1 MNRCLKCLTTY
12 FDKPSW
18 SLLLMKKHPNPLCYE
33 CSKGVER
40 IAGERCQLCSRS
52 LEKISIRLQKNGT
65 CYDCIRWTKG
75 TETKDLLEGNHS
87 ILEYNPFLK
96 EWFAQ
101 FKFKGDAVAASYF
114 GNLLYKHYKSK
125 YAEYTVVPIPLSQKS
140 LENRTF
146 NQVDLMIQNWRCRT
160 LILGRSERDK
170 QSKKSRE
177 ERIAL
182 VGHSPF
188 YVKEIAEKDLLKK
201 VVLIDDIY
209 TTGTTVR
216 QAAKSLKEAGAETVA
231 SLTVAR

>member
-1 MNRCLKCLTTY
+1 MNRCLKCLSSY

-18 SLLLMKKHPNPLCYE
+18 SLLVMKKHPNPLCYE
-33 CSKGVER
+33 CSNELR
-40 IAGERCQLCSRS
+40 WINGERCQVCSRS
-52 LEKISIRLQKNGT
+52 LDGLSVRLQKDCT
-65 CYDCIRWTKG
+65 CFDCIRWIKG
-75 TETKDLLEGNHS
+75 TETKGLLEENYS
-87 ILEYNPFLK
+87 ILEYNAFLK

-114 GNLLYKHYKSK
+114 GNLLYKVYKSK
-125 YAEYTVVPIPLSQKS
+125 YANYAVATIPLSQKS
-140 LENRTF
+140 LEDRTF
-146 NQVDLMIQNWRCRT
+146 NQVDLMIQNWRCPT
-160 LILGRSERDK
+160 LTLSRSERDK
-170 QSKKSRE
+170 QSKKTRN

-182 VGHSPF
+182 VSHSPF

-216 QAAKSLKEAGAETVA
+216 QAAKTLKEAGVETVA

>member
-1 MNRCLKCLTTY
+1 MNRCLKCLSSY
-12 FDKPSW
+12 FEKPSW
-18 SLLLMKKHPNPLCYE
+18 SLLFMKKNLNPLCYE
-33 CSKGVER
+33 CFNELKWISGV
-40 IAGERCQLCSRS
+40 RCRLCSRS
-52 LEKISIRLQKNGT
+52 LDKISVRLQKNGT
-65 CYDCIRWTKG
+65 CFDCIRWIKG
-75 TETKDLLEGNHS
+75 TETKDLLESNIS
-87 ILEYNPFLK
+87 ILEYNAFLK

-114 GNLLYKHYKSK
+114 GNVLYKTYKSK
-125 YAEYTVVPIPLSQKS
+125 YAEYTVATIPLSQKS
-140 LENRTF
+140 LEDRTF
-146 NQVDLMIQNWRCRT
+146 NQVDLMIQNWRCRR
-160 LILGRSERDK
+160 LILGRLERDK

-216 QAAKSLKEAGAETVA
+216 QAAKSLKEAGVETVA